1 MAANTKLTE
10 AEIAFIITL
19 KESTDL
25 TWPEISQKF
34 NKKFSAATNAN
45 SVANNYQ
52 RYKDLFKQPDFYVK
66 NLREIHSTRKSKSL
80 MSREYKAV
88 MDSLDQQSSIMEGID
103 QAIESV
109 IKKLKI
115 KPKKIVEKKTSSK
128 GKKPMTK
135 EVLLSD
141 IHFGKKTDSFDLAI
155 CKNRLQEVTRVLL
168 EEIKRDSAH
177 YNVEKIIVALLGDII
192 ESATMHNLESAKGCE
207 FGNSRQV
214 YEAIEGI
221 FDLVIKPLAQTQLK
235 IVVKAV
241 TGNHDRTEHD
251 RTYNDP
257 GVENVTYTI
266 YKALEK
272 LSKVAGYTNVSY
284 DIPKEPWAIEDIY
297 GKTALYEH
305 GDNSKGMERK
315 ALENLMTTRAKQLKK
330 PIEWLRVGH
339 FHCKTVYGLFN
350 IMINGSLPGDDSYS
364 LVKGYASEACQV
376 INSYV
381 KTDNRPSP
389 FYKSLAVQLDH
400 IK

>member
-1 MAANTKLTE
+1 MSSSPKLTE
-10 AEIAFIITL
+10 VEIAFIISL
-19 KESTDL
+19 KENTDL
-25 TWPEISQKF
+25 TWPEIATKF
-34 NKKFSAATNAN
+34 NKKFGATTNAN
-45 SVANNYQ
+45 NLANNYQ
-52 RYKDLFKQPDFYVK
+52 RYKDLFNEPSFYVK
-66 NLREIHSTRKSKSL
+66 NLKEIHSTRKAKSL
-80 MSREYKAV
+80 MSREYRAV
-88 MDSLDQQSSIMEGID
+88 MDSLEQQSSIMDGVD
-103 QAIESV
+103 QAIEATL
-109 IKKLKI
+109 KKLKL
-115 KPKKIVEKKTSSK
+115 KPKKIVKKKLGKSSK
-128 GKKPMTK
+128 KMMTK
-135 EVLLSD
+135 EILLSD
-141 IHFGKKTDSFDLAI
+141 IHFGKKTDIFNLEV
-155 CKNRLQEVTRVLL
+155 CRKRLEEVTRVTL

-177 YNVEKIIVALLGDII
+177 YTVEKIIVALLGDII

-221 FDLVIKPLAQTQLK
+221 FDIVIKPLASTGLN

-241 TGNHDRTEHD
+241 TGNHDRTEHA

-257 GVENVTYTI
+257 GEENVTYII

-272 LSKVAGYTNVSY
+272 LSKAAGFTNVSF
-284 DIPKEPWAIEDIY
+284 DIPKEPWATEEIY
-297 GKTALYEH
+297 GKVVCYEH
-305 GDNSKGMERK
+305 GDNSKGMDRK
-315 ALENLMTTRAKQLKK
+315 SLENLMTTRAKQIKR

-381 KTDNRPSP
+381 KTNNRPSP